1 MLRPIALLTDFGYQD
16 AYAGVMKAVI
26 HARLPGAVI
35 FDLTHGVPAQ
45 SARNGALQL
54 LSAAPFAPENTVF
67 VAVVDPGVGSERRPI
82 ILRSGE
88 RLFVGPDNGLLW
100 PAAAHF
106 GEPEAW
112 AADYAEFHLPSV
124 GSTFHGRDVFAPVS
138 AALAGGVDP
147 ERVGTPIS
155 NPTRLELPQPQYD
168 GDLLRG
174 EVLLIDGFG
183 NAVTN
188 LRPKDLDDPPIE
200 GARFGVRGV
209 EVTGP
214 SACYASVEPGDSV
227 ILVGSLGYYEVA
239 VRDGSAAS
247 ALGLREG
254 DPITARV
261 G

>member
-1 MLRPIALLTDFGYQD
+1 MLRSIALLTDFGYQD
-16 AYAGVMKAVI
+16 AYVGVMKAVI
-26 HARLPGAVI
+26 HARLPGAAI

-45 SARNGALQL
+45 DIRNGALQL
-54 LSAAPFAPENTVF
+54 LSAAPFAPENTAF
-67 VAVVDPGVGSERRPI
+67 LAVVDPGVGSERRPI
-82 ILRSGE
+82 ILRSGG

-112 AADYAEFHLPSV
+112 VADRAEFYLPSV
-124 GSTFHGRDVFAPVS
+124 GSTFHGRDVFAPIA
-138 AALAGGVDP
+138 AALAGGTEPGELGSRIADP
-147 ERVGTPIS
+147 V
-155 NPTRLELPQPQYD
+155 RLEFPQPQRE
-168 GDLLRG
+168 GELLRG

-188 LRPKDLDDPPIE
+188 LLPADLHNPPPR

-214 SACYASVEPGDSV
+214 SACYAAVESGEPV
-227 ILVGSLGYYEVA
+227 VVVGSLDYYEVA
-239 VRDGSAAS
+239 VRDDSAAS

-254 DPITARV
+254 DPITARL